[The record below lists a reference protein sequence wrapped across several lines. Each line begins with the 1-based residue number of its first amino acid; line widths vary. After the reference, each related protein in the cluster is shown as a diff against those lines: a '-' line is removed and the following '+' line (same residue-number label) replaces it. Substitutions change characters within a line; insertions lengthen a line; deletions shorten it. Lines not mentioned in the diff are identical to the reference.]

1 MGSTDKTE
9 PVLMRRAAWGVTLFL
24 VQICLVGGIPT
35 PLKNMSSSVGDDEI
49 LNWMESH
56 KIPWFQTTN
65 QLFFEFFWGMT
76 HRFTIC
82 FPGLLKG
89 YSMFDIQHGRLV
101 LRRRPHC
108 HFDLLHFAW
117 EKSRFFEWIPET
129 LQKHDAGDLFKMPLI
144 YPPPKNPLKKTCFL
158 TCQNGKHD
166 ETLNILIVHP
176 PRPRTNTKTYWGQ
189 VLLSGS
195 QSNISGLHPNIPTLC
210 IFIYIYISYT
220 VHSYIYIYHMYKII
234 YWHIL
239 YISIVIFAT
248 MCMSAYKPVPVGM
261 YSYVSPL
268 AWTYMNIH
276 NIL

>member
-49 LNWMESH
+49 PNWMESH

-82 FPGLLKG
+82 FSGLLKG

-129 LQKHDAGDLFKMPLI
+129 LQKQMQETYLKCHSSIHHRKILWKRHAFWLVKMA
-144 YPPPKNPLKKTCFL
+144 
-158 TCQNGKHD
+158 
-166 ETLNILIVHP
+166 
-176 PRPRTNTKTYWGQ
+176 NT
-189 VLLSGS
+189 
-195 QSNISGLHPNIPTLC
+195 
-210 IFIYIYISYT
+210 
-220 VHSYIYIYHMYKII
+220 M
-234 YWHIL
+234 
-239 YISIVIFAT
+239 
-248 MCMSAYKPVPVGM
+248 KP
-261 YSYVSPL
+261 
-268 AWTYMNIH
+268 
-276 NIL
+276 